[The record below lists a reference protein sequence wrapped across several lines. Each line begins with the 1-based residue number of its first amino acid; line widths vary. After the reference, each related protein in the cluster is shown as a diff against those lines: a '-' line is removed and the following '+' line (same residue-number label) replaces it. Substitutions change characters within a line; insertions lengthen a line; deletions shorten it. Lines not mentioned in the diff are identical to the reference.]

1 MSKLAQLQPYDAFN
15 QALESN
21 VHPKDWQ
28 NPTPTGRYNLIV
40 IGGGT
45 AGLVSAMGAAGLGA
59 KVALIERELLGGD
72 CLNVGCVPSKAML
85 SVGRFVQSLRRAETL
100 GIQLPGTP
108 EVQFPEIMVRL
119 RKLRADISPHDSA
132 ARFSSAGVD
141 VFMGHGEFLSE
152 DQVKVDKATLSFSK
166 AVIASGARP
175 AKIDIAGSEHTDV
188 LTNETVFSLTEL
200 PQRMVVVGGGP
211 IGCELAQA
219 FAQLGSQVTQVERS
233 ERVLPREEPDASA
246 IVSDSL
252 QRDGVQICTNTA
264 VVGLSQDGRNKKVS
278 IKDHNGT
285 RTLDCDAILSAVGR
299 VPNVKGMGLDAAGI
313 QYDPT
318 TGITVND
325 KLQTTN
331 RHVYAAGDV
340 ASEYQFT
347 HAADFMARVVIQNAL
362 FLGRQKVSSLLIP
375 WATYT
380 SPEVAHVGMYPHEAE
395 FQNIRTDC
403 YEVRFSDV
411 DRSILESETEGFV
424 RVIVPHGK
432 DTILGAT
439 IVSPH
444 AGDLI
449 SEITVAMK
457 NGIGLKGIASTI
469 HPYPTHAE
477 ALRKLGD
484 QFNRTRLTPRVAGLM
499 GQWLKL
505 RRLKFRRLK
514 LRR

>member
-1 MSKLAQLQPYDAFN
+1 MSKLAQLQPYDEFN
-15 QALESN
+15 QTLESN

-28 NPTPTGRYNLIV
+28 NPTPSGRYNLVV

-85 SVGRFVQSLRRAETL
+85 SVGRFVQSLRRAESL
-100 GIQLPGTP
+100 GVRLSSEP
-108 EVQFPEIMVRL
+108 EIQFPEIMARL
-119 RKLRADISPHDSA
+119 RKLRAGISPHDSA
-132 ARFSSAGVD
+132 ERFRSAGID
-141 VFMGHGEFLSE
+141 VFMGHGQFISGN
-152 DQVKVDKATLSFSK
+152 QVKVGETTLKFSK
-166 AVIASGARP
+166 AVITSGARA
-175 AKIDIAGSEHTDV
+175 AKLEIPGFDDTDI

-200 PQRMVVVGGGP
+200 PRRMVVIGGGP
-211 IGCELAQA
+211 IGCELAQV
-219 FAQLGSQVTQVERS
+219 FAQLGSHVTQLERS
-233 ERVLPREEPDASA
+233 ERVLPREEFDASA
-246 IVSDSL
+246 LVGDAL
-252 QRDGVQICTNTA
+252 QRDGVKICTKTQI
-264 VVGLSQDGRNKKVS
+264 VGLSQNGNHKVVS
-278 IKDHNGT
+278 IKDKDGEHKIS
-285 RTLDCDAILSAVGR
+285 CDAILSAVGR
-299 VPNVKGMGLDAAGI
+299 APNVKGMGLEAAGI
-313 QYDPT
+313 QYDLK

-331 RHVYAAGDV
+331 HNVYAAGDV
-340 ASEYQFT
+340 ASRYQFT

-395 FQNIRTDC
+395 SRSIRTDC

-432 DTILGAT
+432 DSILGAT

-499 GQWLKL
+499 RRWLS
-505 RRLKFRRLK
+505 FRR
-514 LRR
+514 

>member
-1 MSKLAQLQPYDAFN
+1 MSKHAPLQPYDEFN

-28 NPTPTGRYNLIV
+28 NPNPSERYNLVV

-72 CLNVGCVPSKAML
+72 CLNVGCIPSKSML
-85 SVGRFVQSLRRAETL
+85 SVGRFIQSLRRAETL
-100 GIQLPGTP
+100 GIELPGDP
-108 EVQFPEIMVRL
+108 KIQFPEIMARV

-132 ARFSSAGVD
+132 ERFRSAGID
-141 VFMGHGEFLSE
+141 VFLGHGEFISRN
-152 DQVKVDKATLSFSK
+152 QVQVDNATLSFSK
-166 AVIASGARP
+166 AVIASGARA
-175 AKIDIAGSEHTDV
+175 AKLDVAGSEDTEI

-200 PQRMVVVGGGP
+200 PERLVVIGGGP
-211 IGCELAQA
+211 IGCELAQV
-219 FAQLGSQVTQVERS
+219 FAQLGSQVTQLERS
-233 ERVLPREEPDASA
+233 ERILPREESDASA
-246 IVSDSL
+246 LVSDSL
-252 QRDGVQICTNTA
+252 RRDGVHIWTSTQIM
-264 VVGLSQDGRNKKVS
+264 GLSQKGQTKTVS
-278 IKDHNGT
+278 ITDKHGQHKIE
-285 RTLDCDAILSAVGR
+285 CDAILSAVGR
-299 VPNVKGMGLDAAGI
+299 APNVKGLGLEAAGI
-313 QYDPT
+313 KYEST

-325 KLQTTN
+325 RLQTTN
-331 RHVYAAGDV
+331 HNVYAAGDV
-340 ASEYQFT
+340 ASRYQFT

-380 SPEVAHVGMYPHEAE
+380 SPEVAHVGMYPHEASS
-395 FQNIRTDC
+395 QNIHTDC
-403 YEVRFSDV
+403 YEVRFSEV
-411 DRSILESETEGFV
+411 DRSILEDETEGFV
-424 RVIVPHGK
+424 RVIVPKGK

-499 GQWLKL
+499 RRWLKFC
-505 RRLKFRRLK
+505 R
-514 LRR
+514 

>member
-1 MSKLAQLQPYDAFN
+1 MSKLPQLQPYDEFN

-21 VHPKDWQ
+21 VHPRDWQ
-28 NPTPTGRYNLIV
+28 NPTPSSRYNLVV

-59 KVALIERELLGGD
+59 KVALIERDLLGGD

-85 SVGRFVQSLRRAETL
+85 SVGRFIQSLKKSQTL
-100 GIQLPGTP
+100 GVQLTSEPDINFS
-108 EVQFPEIMVRL
+108 QIMARL

-132 ARFSSAGVD
+132 ERFRSAGID
-141 VFMGHGEFLSE
+141 VFMGHGQFISGNEVRVG
-152 DQVKVDKATLSFSK
+152 DTTLTFSK
-166 AVIASGARP
+166 AVITSGAHA
-175 AKIDIAGSEHTDV
+175 AKLDVHGSDETTV

-200 PQRMVVVGGGP
+200 PKRMVVVGGGP
-211 IGCELAQA
+211 IGCELAQV
-219 FAQLGSQVTQVERS
+219 FAQLGSEVTQVERS
-233 ERVLPREEPDASA
+233 GRILPREESDASE
-246 IVSDSL
+246 IVSKAL
-252 QRDGVQICTNTA
+252 RHDGVRTMTNTQI
-264 VVGLSQDGRNKKVS
+264 VRISQD
-278 IKDHNGT
+278 T
-285 RTLDCDAILSAVGR
+285 DCKYVTIQDQDGEREIVCDQILSAIGR
-299 VPNVKGMGLDAAGI
+299 APNVNGMGLETAKID
-313 QYDPT
+313 YDSRS
-318 TGITVND
+318 GITVND

-331 RHVYAAGDV
+331 RDVYAAGDV
-340 ASEYQFT
+340 ASRYQFT

-380 SPEVAHVGMYPHEAE
+380 SPEVAHVGMYPSEAAA
-395 FQNIRTDC
+395 QNIRTDS
-403 YEVRFSDV
+403 YEVRFSEV
-411 DRSILESETEGFV
+411 DRSILESDSEGFV

-432 DTILGAT
+432 DKILGAT

-499 GQWLKL
+499 RKWLQ
-505 RRLKFRRLK
+505 FRR
-514 LRR
+514 

>member
-1 MSKLAQLQPYDAFN
+1 MSKLAQLQPYDEYN
-15 QALESN
+15 QRLESH

-28 NPTPTGRYNLIV
+28 NPTPNGRYNLVV

-59 KVALIERELLGGD
+59 KVALIERDLLGGD

-85 SVGRFVQSLRRAETL
+85 SVGRFVQSLRRAESL
-100 GIQLPGTP
+100 GVRLSGEPD
-108 EVQFPEIMVRL
+108 VQFPEIMTRL
-119 RKLRADISPHDSA
+119 RKLRAEISPHDSA
-132 ARFSSAGVD
+132 ERFRSAGID
-141 VFMGHGEFLSE
+141 VFMGHGQFISANE
-152 DQVKVDKATLSFSK
+152 VKVGDATLSFRK
-166 AVIASGARP
+166 AVITSGAQA
-175 AKIDIAGSEHTDV
+175 AKLDIAGFEDTDV

-200 PQRMVVVGGGP
+200 PQRMVVIGGGP
-211 IGCELAQA
+211 IGCELAQV
-219 FAQLGSQVTQVERS
+219 FAQLGTQVVQLERS
-233 ERVLPREEPDASA
+233 ERILPREEVDASA
-246 IVSDSL
+246 LVSESL
-252 QRDGVQICTNTA
+252 HRDGVQICTSTQI
-264 VVGLSQDGRNKKVS
+264 VGLSQNGNIKTVS
-278 IKDHNGT
+278 INDKSGV
-285 RTLDCDAILSAVGR
+285 RKIECDAVLSAIGR
-299 VPNVKGMGLDAAGI
+299 APNVHGMGLEAAGI
-313 QYDPT
+313 QYDIN

-331 RHVYAAGDV
+331 HNVYAAGDV
-340 ASEYQFT
+340 ASRYQFT

-395 FQNIRTDC
+395 TRNIRTDS

-424 RVIVPHGK
+424 RVIVPRGK

-499 GQWLKL
+499 
-505 RRLKFRRLK
+505 RRWLKFRR
-514 LRR
+514 

>member
-1 MSKLAQLQPYDAFN
+1 MSKLAQLQPYDEYN
-15 QALESN
+15 QALESH

-28 NPTPTGRYNLIV
+28 NPTPNGRYNLIV

-59 KVALIERELLGGD
+59 KVALIERDLLGGD

-85 SVGRFVQSLRRAETL
+85 SVGRFVQSLRRAESL
-100 GIQLPGTP
+100 GVRLSGEPD
-108 EVQFPEIMVRL
+108 VQFPEIMARL
-119 RKLRADISPHDSA
+119 RKLRAEISPHDSA
-132 ARFSSAGVD
+132 ERFRSAGID
-141 VFMGHGEFLSE
+141 VFMGHGQFISANE
-152 DQVKVDKATLSFSK
+152 VKVGDATLSFSK
-166 AVIASGARP
+166 AVITSGARA
-175 AKIDIAGSEHTDV
+175 AKLDIAGFEDTDV

-200 PQRMVVVGGGP
+200 PQRMVVIGGGP
-211 IGCELAQA
+211 IGCELAQV
-219 FAQLGSQVTQVERS
+219 FAQLGTQVVQLERS
-233 ERVLPREEPDASA
+233 ERILPREEVDASA
-246 IVSDSL
+246 LVSESL
-252 QRDGVQICTNTA
+252 HRDGVQICTSTQI
-264 VVGLSQDGRNKKVS
+264 VGLSQNGNIKTVS
-278 IKDHNGT
+278 INDKSGV
-285 RTLDCDAILSAVGR
+285 RKIECDAVLSAIGR
-299 VPNVKGMGLDAAGI
+299 VPNVNGMGLEAAGI
-313 QYDPT
+313 QYDIN

-331 RHVYAAGDV
+331 HNVYAAGDV
-340 ASEYQFT
+340 ASRYQFT

-395 FQNIRTDC
+395 SRNIRTDS

-424 RVIVPHGK
+424 RVIVPRGK

-499 GQWLKL
+499 
-505 RRLKFRRLK
+505 RRWLKFRR
-514 LRR
+514 

>member
-1 MSKLAQLQPYDAFN
+1 MSKFAQLQPYDEFN

-28 NPTPTGRYNLIV
+28 NPTPSGRYNLVV

-85 SVGRFVQSLRRAETL
+85 SVGRFVQSLQRAESL
-100 GIQLPGTP
+100 GIRLSGEP
-108 EVQFPEIMVRL
+108 EIQFPEIMARL

-132 ARFSSAGVD
+132 ERFSSAGID
-141 VFMGHGEFLSE
+141 VFMGHGRFISSN
-152 DQVKVDKATLSFSK
+152 QVKVDETTLNFSK
-166 AVIASGARP
+166 AVITSGARA
-175 AKIDIAGSEHTDV
+175 AKLEIPGIADTDI

-200 PQRMVVVGGGP
+200 PRRMVVIGGGP
-211 IGCELAQA
+211 IGCELAQV
-219 FAQLGSQVTQVERS
+219 FAQLGSQVTQLERS
-233 ERVLPREEPDASA
+233 ERVLPREEFDASA
-246 IVSDSL
+246 LVSEAL
-252 QRDGVQICTNTA
+252 QRDGVQICTSTQL
-264 VVGLSQDGRNKKVS
+264 VGLSQNANNKVVS
-278 IKDHNGT
+278 IKDKDGE
-285 RTLDCDAILSAVGR
+285 RKISCDAILSAVGR
-299 VPNVKGMGLDAAGI
+299 APNVKGMGLEAAGI
-313 QYDPT
+313 QYDLK

-331 RHVYAAGDV
+331 HNVYAAGDV
-340 ASEYQFT
+340 ASRYQFT

-380 SPEVAHVGMYPHEAE
+380 SPEVAHVGLYPQEAE
-395 FQNIRTDC
+395 SRNIHTEC

-484 QFNRTRLTPRVAGLM
+484 QFNRTRLTPRVSGLM
-499 GQWLKL
+499 RRWLS
-505 RRLKFRRLK
+505 FRR
-514 LRR
+514 

>member
-1 MSKLAQLQPYDAFN
+1 MSKLAQLQPYDEYN
-15 QALESN
+15 QALESH

-28 NPTPTGRYNLIV
+28 NPTPNGRYNLVV

-59 KVALIERELLGGD
+59 KVALIERDLLGGD

-85 SVGRFVQSLRRAETL
+85 SVGRFVQSLRRAESL
-100 GIQLPGTP
+100 GVRLSGEPD
-108 EVQFPEIMVRL
+108 VQFPEIMARL
-119 RKLRADISPHDSA
+119 RKLRAEISPHDSA
-132 ARFSSAGVD
+132 ERFRSAGID
-141 VFMGHGEFLSE
+141 VFMGHGQFISANE
-152 DQVKVDKATLSFSK
+152 VKVGDATLSFCK
-166 AVIASGARP
+166 AVITSGARA
-175 AKIDIAGSEHTDV
+175 AKLDIAGFEDTDV

-200 PQRMVVVGGGP
+200 PQRMVVIGGGP
-211 IGCELAQA
+211 IGCELAQV
-219 FAQLGSQVTQVERS
+219 FAQLGTQVVQLERS
-233 ERVLPREEPDASA
+233 ERILPREEVDASA
-246 IVSDSL
+246 LVSESL
-252 QRDGVQICTNTA
+252 HRDGVQICTSTQI
-264 VVGLSQDGRNKKVS
+264 VGLSQNGNIKTVS
-278 IKDHNGT
+278 INDKS
-285 RTLDCDAILSAVGR
+285 RVRKIECDVVLSAIGR
-299 VPNVKGMGLDAAGI
+299 APNVNGMGLEAAGI
-313 QYDPT
+313 QYDIN

-331 RHVYAAGDV
+331 HNVYAAGDV
-340 ASEYQFT
+340 ASRYQFT

-395 FQNIRTDC
+395 ARNIRTDS

-424 RVIVPHGK
+424 RVIVPRGK

-499 GQWLKL
+499 
-505 RRLKFRRLK
+505 RRWLKFRR
-514 LRR
+514 